1 MITVIFRQFCTADKE
16 ISYLLADAVTRQA
29 ALIDANVLAVKE
41 YLETIE
47 NMDLT
52 LLYVMETHAHESHRS
67 ASALLRK
74 QLDTQLVAHKAAQLD
89 CTDLA
94 VGDEDCVFI
103 GEECT
108 RVIATPGHSRCS
120 LCFHWRDRVFTGHTL
135 LAGKSGLCQREDSE
149 PADMLKSIQKKLL
162 TLPDETLI
170 YPGRINENRC
180 VSSIA
185 QERTDN
191 ADVKTDMTKEMF
203 IQHKR
208 QEAINKDTWQQ
219 DFLFANQRC
228 NY

>member
-1 MITVIFRQFCTADKE
+1 MIFRQFCTADKE
-16 ISYLLADAVTRQA
+16 ISYLLADPVTRQA
-29 ALIDANVLAVKE
+29 ALLDPNMLALDE
-41 YLETIE
+41 YIETIE
-47 NMDLT
+47 AMDLT
-52 LLYVMETHAHESHRS
+52 LSYVIETHVHESHRS
-67 ASALLRK
+67 ASASLRA
-74 QLDTQLVAHKAAQLD
+74 QMDAQLVAHQAAQLV
-89 CTDLA
+89 CTDMP
-94 VGDEDCVFI
+94 VDDEDSVYI
-103 GEECT
+103 GEELV

-135 LAGKSGLCQREDSE
+135 LAGKSGLCPREDSD
-149 PADMLKSIQKKLL
+149 AAAMLKSIQKKLL

-170 YPGRINENRC
+170 YPGRINANRC

-191 ADVKTDMTKEMF
+191 ADVKTDMTKEKF